1 MVRVGSEQAIYPLP
15 TSAPLACT
23 CGSSPH
29 GTLANPRGL
38 ALVCH
43 RGSVNAFA
51 LQLFLIILWQADEMA
66 LPCMNPGGCAQRTS
80 WQVLL
85 CAINVPSRIG
95 PRWLLGR
102 GGGGGGRA
110 PPPPLFYHR
119 CPAAAGA
126 VGGGGGGGGR
136 HGVTPSSVG
145 VVVTIPPTLGER

>member
-1 MVRVGSEQAIYPLP
+1 VVRVGSEQAIYPLP

-102 GGGGGGRA
+102 GGGGGG
-110 PPPPLFYHR
+110 
-119 CPAAAGA
+119 
-126 VGGGGGGGGR
+126 
-136 HGVTPSSVG
+136 GVTALHRLPSVSSSPFHPLSVSVETSPFFVLDG
-145 VVVTIPPTLGER
+145 QEEEL